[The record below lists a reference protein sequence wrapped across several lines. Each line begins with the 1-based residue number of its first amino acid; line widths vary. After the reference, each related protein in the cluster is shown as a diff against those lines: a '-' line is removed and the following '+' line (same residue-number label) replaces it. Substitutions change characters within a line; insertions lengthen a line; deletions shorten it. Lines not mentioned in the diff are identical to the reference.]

1 MKQSKK
7 DAAEKPG
14 EVIEE
19 NLIYSLSESESNME
33 EDVARGDE
41 NEENNV
47 KKTEDVDSKLLR
59 DKEAFAYKLRRLR
72 AQLFEEN
79 GNRSMSS
86 SSVEIYENM
95 VKKFVT
101 KFKHYRMPE
110 GVRLLKYEVQ
120 LRYKR

>member
-47 KKTEDVDSKLLR
+47 KETEDVDSKLL
-59 DKEAFAYKLRRLR
+59 
-72 AQLFEEN
+72 
-79 GNRSMSS
+79 
-86 SSVEIYENM
+86 EIR
-95 VKKFVT
+95 
-101 KFKHYRMPE
+101 KHLPTS
-110 GVRLLKYEVQ
+110 
-120 LRYKR
+120 